1 MGGTNPW
8 IIATAWMGLYYNKIG
23 DKKSANSCL
32 QFIVN
37 SASNVGLLAEQ
48 ANSDLNEKWVN
59 GLAWSHAMFIKLV
72 KELYRKEI

>member
-1 MGGTNPW
+1 
-8 IIATAWMGLYYNKIG
+8 MGLYYNRIG
-23 DKKSANSCL
+23 DKKAANDCL

-72 KELYRKEI
+72 KELYKKNI